1 VTCRIR
7 RDHEYASHEGNYAA
21 PGHPPRCARA
31 GEEMIV
37 RTLLMAATLVAA
49 CAANAAEQE
58 KWPLVLPVPHG
69 AVILLDKDAKES
81 HDEFRYAAVR
91 RVDNTLYISG
101 VIIGRRENEGR
112 DAAAFK
118 LQIDRGFKRLKELL
132 ESAGATFND
141 VVMIN
146 SFHVWQG
153 PDFEGTK
160 AEHFDLF
167 EQVAGNYLKPPYPA
181 WTAVGTTGLLGS
193 GGIVEVQLI
202 ARVPGN

>member
-1 VTCRIR
+1 MGV
-7 RDHEYASHEGNYAA
+7 YAA
-21 PGHPPRCARA
+21 A
-31 GEEMIV
+31 M
-37 RTLLMAATLVAA
+37 LVAG
-49 CAANAAEQE
+49 AAHAAESD
-58 KWPLVLPVPHG
+58 KWPLVLPAPHG
-69 AVILLDKDAKES
+69 AVILPNESAKRA

-91 RVDNTLYISG
+91 RVDNMLYISG
-101 VIIGRRENEGR
+101 VIVGRREGEGK

-118 LQIDRGFKRLKELL
+118 LQVDRGFQRLKGVL
-132 ESAGATFND
+132 EAAGATFSD

-160 AEHFDLF
+160 SEQFALF
-167 EQVAGNYLKPPYPA
+167 EEVAGNYLKPPYPA

-202 ARVPGN
+202 ARVPGG

>member
-1 VTCRIR
+1 M
-7 RDHEYASHEGNYAA
+7 S
-21 PGHPPRCARA
+21 
-31 GEEMIV
+31 IV
-37 RTLLMAATLVAA
+37 RRPTLIVSIAA
-49 CAANAAEQE
+49 CVAMIASAAHAADSQ
-58 KWPLVLPVPHG
+58 KWPMVIPAPHG
-69 AVILLDKDAKES
+69 SVILPNERAKQS
-81 HDEFRYAAVR
+81 YDEFRYAAIR

-101 VIIGRRENEGR
+101 VVIGRRENEGR

-118 LQIDRGFKRLKELL
+118 LQVDRGFQRLQELL
-132 ESAGATFND
+132 KSAGATFND

-181 WTAVGTTGLLGS
+181 WTAVGTTGLLGN